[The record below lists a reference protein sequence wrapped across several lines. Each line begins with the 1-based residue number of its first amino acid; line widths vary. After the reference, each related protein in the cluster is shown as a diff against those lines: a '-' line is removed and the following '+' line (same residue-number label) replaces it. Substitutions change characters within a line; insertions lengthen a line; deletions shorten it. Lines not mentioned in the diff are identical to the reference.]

1 MNREEDLD
9 TQAIQAEKSW
19 IEYCGYTLK
28 NGDLESIF
36 KKGAEWAD
44 AHPKN
49 PWISVKDRLPCER
62 SHVFTAGGTRVYNIL
77 LYHAGKFYQSLSQG
91 LYDGGVTHWMSIPE
105 LNVEP
110 KE

>member
-1 MNREEDLD
+1 MTRKGEINAANPYAGSSEI
-9 TQAIQAEKSW
+9 A
-19 IEYCGYTLK
+19 YG
-28 NGDLESIF
+28 
-36 KKGAEWAD
+36 KKIGFIIGAEWAD

-62 SHVFTAGGTRVYNIL
+62 SHVFTAGGTRAYNIL

-91 LYDGGVTHWMSIPE
+91 LYDGGVTHWMPIPE

>member
-1 MNREEDLD
+1 MTRKGEINAANPYAGSSEI
-9 TQAIQAEKSW
+9 A
-19 IEYCGYTLK
+19 YG
-28 NGDLESIF
+28 
-36 KKGAEWAD
+36 KKIGFIIGAEWAD

-49 PWISVKDRLPCER
+49 PWISVKDRLPKER
-62 SHVFTAGGTRVYNIL
+62 SHVFTAGGTRTYNIL

-91 LYDGGVTHWMSIPE
+91 LYDGGVTHWMPIPE